1 MKYFRLFLVIVFNV
15 LWISYIEPVH
25 NFFLI
30 IEILVCS
37 TLAFGITF
45 AISTRESENRI
56 FIWALFYGS
65 LLSLILF
72 LVLSFLA
79 FVALI
84 IAVGCFFE
92 ILSSFFD
99 KLDALGKML

>member
-1 MKYFRLFLVIVFNV
+1 MKYLRLFLVIVFNA

-30 IEILVCS
+30 IEILVCL

-45 AISTRESENRI
+45 AISTKRSKNRI

-65 LLSLILF
+65 LFSLILF
-72 LVLSFLA
+72 LVCSFLA
-79 FVALI
+79 FVAFV
-84 IAVGCFFE
+84 IAVSYLLE

-99 KLDALGKML
+99 KLDVLGKM

>member
-1 MKYFRLFLVIVFNV
+1 MKYLRLFLVIIFNA

-30 IEILVCS
+30 VEILVCS

-45 AISTRESENRI
+45 ATSTKKSKNRI

-79 FVALI
+79 FVALLI
-84 IAVGCFFE
+84 TVYYFLE
-92 ILSSFFD
+92 ILSSFF
-99 KLDALGKML
+99 GSV

>member
-1 MKYFRLFLVIVFNV
+1 MKYLRLVLVIVFNA

-30 IEILVCS
+30 VEILVCS

-45 AISTRESENRI
+45 AISSKKSKNRI

-79 FVALI
+79 FVALLI
-84 IAVGCFFE
+84 TVYYFLE